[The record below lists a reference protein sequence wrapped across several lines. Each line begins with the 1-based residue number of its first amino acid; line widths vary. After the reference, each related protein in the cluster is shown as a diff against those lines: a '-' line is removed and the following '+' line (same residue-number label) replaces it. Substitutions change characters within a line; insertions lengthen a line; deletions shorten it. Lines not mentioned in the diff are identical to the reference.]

1 MFKSLTVVGD
11 HDGQAVATP
20 DPVIFVSRGPRIWSP
35 KYEAGIAADD
45 AGGAGVGVG
54 VGVLRVILTALP
66 PLAVVSLT
74 ILAPTGIVICSA
86 STVATGGLV
95 TPAAVEAC
103 VIPAISKAMGTAMT
117 KTEWDLTLM
126 ATLPS
131 VSLVI
136 VGMRAQESEIGES

>member
-1 MFKSLTVVGD
+1 VLPSIFIVIQGRPARFIVPLAIRLTDEALAGRL
-11 HDGQAVATP
+11 TC
-20 DPVIFVSRGPRIWSP
+20 PVRLVP
-35 KYEAGIAADD
+35 
-45 AGGAGVGVG
+45 
-54 VGVLRVILTALP
+54 LRVITTALP

-95 TPAAVEAC
+95 TPAAVETC

-117 KTEWDLTLM
+117 TTEWDLNLI

-136 VGMRAQESEIGES
+136 VRMRAQEGDIGNSR

>member
-1 MFKSLTVVGD
+1 MAVLPSIFIVIQGHPARFIVPLAIRLTD
-11 HDGQAVATP
+11 
-20 DPVIFVSRGPRIWSP
+20 
-35 KYEAGIAADD
+35 EAL
-45 AGGAGVGVG
+45 AGRLTCRVRLVL
-54 VGVLRVILTALP
+54 LRVILTALP
-66 PLAVVSLT
+66 PLAVVSAT

-95 TPAAVEAC
+95 TPAAVVTC

-117 KTEWDLTLM
+117 TTEWDLTLM

-136 VGMRAQESEIGES
+136 VRMRAQEGDIGNSR

>member
-1 MFKSLTVVGD
+1 VFKSLTVVGD

-45 AGGAGVGVG
+45 AGGARVGVG
-54 VGVLRVILTALP
+54 VGVLRAILTALP

-95 TPAAVEAC
+95 TPAAVETC
-103 VIPAISKAMGTAMT
+103 VIPAISKGMGTAMT
-117 KTEWDLTLM
+117 TTEWDLTLM

-136 VGMRAQESEIGES
+136 AGMRAQESEIGES